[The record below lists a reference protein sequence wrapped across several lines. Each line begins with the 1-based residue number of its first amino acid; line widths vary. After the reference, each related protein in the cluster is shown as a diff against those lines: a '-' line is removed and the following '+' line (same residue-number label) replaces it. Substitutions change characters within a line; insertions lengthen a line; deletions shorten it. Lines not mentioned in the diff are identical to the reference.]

1 MYLFGDGFLEG
12 EGHVEKLFV
21 VDIFLLGLEVE
32 DIEVGYIFELD
43 LADISHGT
51 NIYIYKRRRSIESI

>member
-21 VDIFLLGLEVE
+21 VDVFLLGLEVE
-32 DIEVGYIFELD
+32 DVKVGYIFELD
-43 LADISHGT
+43 LADIPHGT
-51 NIYIYKRRRSIESI
+51 NI